1 MYVKENLSGF
11 MDLLILWRFVARI
24 NDARAISGI
33 DASIFGA
40 ESPAFPIFMEYERR
54 PAVGEIK

>member
-33 DASIFGA
+33 DFRRRVSCLPYFYG
-40 ESPAFPIFMEYERR
+40 EYERR
-54 PAVGEIK
+54 PTVGEIK

>member
-11 MDLLILWRFVARI
+11 MDLWRFVGGI

>member
-11 MDLLILWRFVARI
+11 MDLLILRRFVARI
-24 NDARAISGI
+24 GDARAICGV

-40 ESPAFPIFMEYERR
+40 ESPAFPIFMESMS
-54 PAVGEIK
+54 VGPPLVK